1 MEQVYLQWIYLHTKA
16 LHTPFE
22 NIVIHETEFALLF
35 DHWDPF
41 AFGGLCQ
48 DACVICRHY
57 VHTCYARLSFA
68 LLISHIVVT
77 YVSLNSK
84 SMVQTR
90 VVSKRWEQEVFKYSF
105 PLWMWMMR
113 ISFFIYCC
121 HTWSNFARF
130 FCLVCLF
137 STLSTVVSCFVL
149 LFRRSSWEVDPWDHF
164 RGSVALDQT
173 MDSRVSTQPKN
184 QQKQMGYEEK
194 NAAVHEEMKR
204 MKRLPVNSTYATH
217 RLRVLNKILQL
228 ISIQVCDIGP
238 TFVI

>member
-1 MEQVYLQWIYLHTKA
+1 
-16 LHTPFE
+16 
-22 NIVIHETEFALLF
+22 
-35 DHWDPF
+35 
-41 AFGGLCQ
+41 
-48 DACVICRHY
+48 
-57 VHTCYARLSFA
+57 
-68 LLISHIVVT
+68 
-77 YVSLNSK
+77 
-84 SMVQTR
+84 MVQTR
-90 VVSKRWEQEVFKYSF
+90 VVFKRCEQEVFKYSF

-113 ISFFIYCC
+113 ISFFIYCG

-137 STLSTVVSCFVL
+137 KLGVLSTVVNCFVL

-164 RGSVALDQT
+164 RGRLGSVTLDQT

-184 QQKQMGYEEK
+184 QQKKMGYEEK

-238 TFVI
+238 TVVI